1 MASRRV
7 SSLLPH
13 LVKFSRPYSI
23 GTATN
28 YVPAIES
35 AHIPK
40 TEVSTLKS
48 GFRIASENWNLPTCT
63 VGLWIDVGSRFETET
78 NNGVA
83 HFLEHMAFK
92 GTDKRTQRSL
102 EEEVENKGAHLNAYT
117 SREMTV
123 YYAKCFS
130 HDLRWACELIS
141 DIIKHSKLDQHQVD
155 RERGVILRE
164 MEEVES
170 NYQEV
175 VFDYLHATAYQGTP
189 LGRTILGPV
198 ENVKSL
204 QPRDLRNFIKTNYKA
219 PRMVLTAAG
228 GVEHEELKELG
239 EKYFGDIS
247 ATFESETS
255 KLERCRFT
263 GSEIRDRDDAM
274 PLAHIAFAFEGPGW
288 ADPDTLALMVGSSV
302 NGAWDRTHG
311 GGSNVASPLA
321 SKFFEKG
328 NVHSYQHFFTCYHDT
343 SLWGVYF
350 TGEKIGLDEAV
361 TALTKEMVRMCSQIT
376 EHEVSRAK
384 NQLKTHLMLQLD
396 GTTPICED
404 IGRQMLVYGRRVPI
418 NEMPSMLKNSVKFA
432 QSTYTIGARLSPLS
446 GQLSRCRITTA
457 FVIRH
462 GGYACRSPLIP
473 AYLPSWPKVAP
484 CVT

>member
-1 MASRRV
+1 MASRRL
-7 SSLLPH
+7 SSFLPH
-13 LVKFSRPYSI
+13 LNKFTRLYGI

-40 TEVSTLKS
+40 TEVSTLKN
-48 GFRIASENWNLPTCT
+48 GFRIASENWNMPTCT

-92 GTDKRTQRSL
+92 GTDKRTQQSL
-102 EEEVENKGAHLNAYT
+102 EAEVENKGAHLNAYT

-130 HDLRWACELIS
+130 SDLHWACELIS
-141 DIIKHSKLDQHQVD
+141 DIIKNSKLDQHQVD

-228 GVEHEELKELG
+228 GIDHEELKELG

-247 ATFESETS
+247 ATFDSGTP
-255 KLERCRFT
+255 KLEPCRYT

-274 PLAHIAFAFEGPGW
+274 PLAHIAIAFEGPGW

-328 NVHSYQHFFTCYHDT
+328 NVHSYQHFCTCYHDT

-361 TALTKEMVRMCSQIT
+361 TAFTKEMVRMCSQIT
-376 EHEVSRAK
+376 EHEVARAR

-418 NEMPSMLKNSVKFA
+418 NEMLARIDAIDAERLREVCSKYLYDRCPAVAS
-432 QSTYTIGARLSPLS
+432 IGPVESLPDYN
-446 GQLSRCRITTA
+446 RIRDQTWW
-457 FVIRH
+457 IRM
-462 GGYACRSPLIP
+462 
-473 AYLPSWPKVAP
+473 
-484 CVT
+484 

>member
-1 MASRRV
+1 MAPCRLLTSLSRLSKYV
-7 SSLLPH
+7 
-13 LVKFSRPYSI
+13 RPYSI

-28 YVPAIES
+28 YKPVVES
-35 AHIPK
+35 SHIPC
-40 TEVSTLKS
+40 TEVSTLKN
-48 GFRIASENWNLPTCT
+48 GFRVASENWNMPTCT
-63 VGLWIDVGSRFETET
+63 VGLWIDVGSRFETDS

-92 GTDKRTQRSL
+92 GTDKRTQQSL
-102 EEEVENKGAHLNAYT
+102 EAEVENKGAHLNAYT

-130 HDLRWACELIS
+130 KDLSWACELIS
-141 DIIKHSKLDQHQVD
+141 DIIKNSKLDQIQVE

-204 QPRDLRNFIKTNYKA
+204 QPHDLRSFIKMNYLA

-228 GVEHEELKELG
+228 GVDHTELKELG
-239 EKYFGDIS
+239 EQYFGDIS
-247 ATFESETS
+247 GSIDGRSPA
-255 KLERCRFT
+255 LEPCRFT

-274 PLAHIAFAFEGPGW
+274 PLAHVALALEGPGW
-288 ADPDTLALMVGSSV
+288 VDPDTLALMVGSCV

-311 GGSNVASPLA
+311 GGSNLASPLA
-321 SKFFEKG
+321 SKFFEAG
-328 NVHSYQHFFTCYHDT
+328 DVHSFQHFFTCYHDT

-350 TGEKIGLDEAV
+350 TGEKFGLTEAV
-361 TALTKEMVRMCSQIT
+361 TSFTKEMVRMCSQIT
-376 EHEVSRAK
+376 EHEVQRAK
-384 NQLKTHLMLQLD
+384 NQLKTHLMVQLD
-396 GTTPICED
+396 GTTPICEE
-404 IGRQMLVYGRRVPI
+404 IGRQMLVYGRRVPVS
-418 NEMPSMLKNSVKFA
+418 EMLARIDAIDANKLREVCSKYVFDRCPAVAS
-432 QSTYTIGARLSPLS
+432 IGPIEALPDYN
-446 GQLSRCRITTA
+446 RIRDQTWW
-457 FVIRH
+457 IRM
-462 GGYACRSPLIP
+462 
-473 AYLPSWPKVAP
+473 
-484 CVT
+484 

>member
-1 MASRRV
+1 RG
-7 SSLLPH
+7 
-13 LVKFSRPYSI
+13 I

-28 YVPAIES
+28 YAPTIES
-35 AHIPK
+35 AHVPP
-40 TEVSTLKS
+40 TEVSTLKN
-48 GFRIASENWNLPTCT
+48 GFRIASENWNMPTCT
-63 VGLWIDVGSRFETET
+63 VGVWIDVGSRFETEA

-92 GTDKRTQRSL
+92 GTDKRTQQSL
-102 EEEVENKGAHLNAYT
+102 EAEVENKGAHLNAYT

-130 HDLRWACELIS
+130 KDLPWACELIS
-141 DIIKHSKLDQHQVD
+141 DIIKNSRLDQQQVE
-155 RERGVILRE
+155 RERSVILRE

-189 LGRTILGPV
+189 LGRTILGPT

-204 QPRDLRNFIKTNYKA
+204 QPRDIRNFVRANYKA

-228 GVEHEELKELG
+228 GVDHNQLRDLG
-239 EKYFGDIS
+239 EEYFGDIS
-247 ATFESETS
+247 AIYDSGDGTS
-255 KLERCRFT
+255 GISPCRFT

-274 PLAHIAFAFEGPGW
+274 PLAHVALAFEGPGW
-288 ADPDTLALMVGSSV
+288 SDPDTLALMVGSSI

-311 GGSNVASPLA
+311 GGSNVASHLA
-321 SKFFEKG
+321 SKFFDQG
-328 NVHSYQHFFTCYHDT
+328 SVHSYQHFFTCYHDT

-350 TGEKIGLDEAV
+350 TSEKMGLDEAV
-361 TALTKEMVRMCSQIT
+361 GSFTKEMVRMSTQIT
-376 EHEVSRAK
+376 DNEVSRAK

-418 NEMPSMLKNSVKFA
+418 SEMLTRIDAINAEKLKEVCSKYIFDRCPAVA
-432 QSTYTIGARLSPLS
+432 SIGPIEVLPDYNRIRDQTWWLRL
-446 GQLSRCRITTA
+446 
-457 FVIRH
+457 
-462 GGYACRSPLIP
+462 
-473 AYLPSWPKVAP
+473 
-484 CVT
+484 